1 MNKKKLIEMVKRQLQ
16 ENHNITLVNPE
27 MDAVLAAVEV
37 ALKSNKIDSRTKTIL
52 SKIKDKFHVMY

>member
-1 MNKKKLIEMVKRQLQ
+1 MIKRQLQ

-27 MDAVLAAVEV
+27 MDAVLVAVEL